1 MILSDWLMDYKDLFS
16 KLNKALESISQEELC
31 SFARSYALCNTD
43 MALALVER
51 YWQPDAT
58 DYKQVVDACFVHPFV
73 VSTKFGESLD
83 WNAVTED
90 VSELLQKIRV
100 EKDGKD
106 IIGAAQMALYLLVR
120 TCEEYDRDHPYKDYY
135 NEAWIERWRPL
146 MDAVREC
153 HKVVC
158 ELLIDGE
165 KIDDDTQ
172 RGLIGEMAERI
183 KELKKCPLI
192 NMDFVIEDIQEKL
205 LSPKRYLTYLNN
217 KIKKGVSY
225 DEERFFRKKLRFLDK
240 IGKRQEALAYIDK
253 RVEHQIM
260 APLRTVAIEQLMVW
274 GEYERALELIR
285 SVGEQDFYAYNGKYD
300 EKLVD
305 VLENIGDK
313 NRSVDILKTEFV
325 KAGRK
330 EVYYTR
336 LRELLDKQEWEE
348 FISDIMADADHVFE
362 QDYDCK
368 NECNGY

>member
-1 MILSDWLMDYKDLFS
+1 MDYKDLYP
-16 KLNKALESISQEELC
+16 KLDKVLDGISQEVLC
-31 SFARSYALCNTD
+31 QFAKAYAMSNKD

-51 YWQPDAT
+51 FWQPDGE
-58 DYKQVVDACFVHPFV
+58 DYREIVDACFVHPFV

-90 VSELLQKIRV
+90 VVVLMQKIR
-100 EKDGKD
+100 EDKNGKD
-106 IIGAAQMALYLLVR
+106 IIGAAQMALYLMVR
-120 TCEEYDRDHPYKDYY
+120 TCEEYDRDHPYKDYN

-153 HKVVC
+153 HKMVC

-225 DEERFFRKKLRFLDK
+225 DEERFFRKKLRFL
-240 IGKRQEALAYIDK
+240 G
-253 RVEHQIM
+253 
-260 APLRTVAIEQLMVW
+260 
-274 GEYERALELIR
+274 
-285 SVGEQDFYAYNGKYD
+285 
-300 EKLVD
+300 
-305 VLENIGDK
+305 
-313 NRSVDILKTEFV
+313 
-325 KAGRK
+325 
-330 EVYYTR
+330 
-336 LRELLDKQEWEE
+336 
-348 FISDIMADADHVFE
+348 
-362 QDYDCK
+362 
-368 NECNGY
+368 